1 MERIKQ
7 QLQFARKQREQFQQ
21 GQATAA
27 GEAGHRKRNA
37 NGPYN
42 NRFVTLKD
50 INIRFLLVL
59 AALIVLVMILWWG
72 MSGKEPGRI
81 RLSDGDLLEFH
92 QTSAAGSLA
101 IEQLE
106 VRITALIK
114 HLDVLTG
121 SISDLESKLTSA
133 HLMTDKLIESQKAL
147 ASSTSFNPRATSEAE
162 QTLLAPSPADTGQS
176 DKETSVAKTSGQAAD
191 AITTSHPD
199 KTTVDSA
206 ASIEPYTAVRVP
218 DSRVTEPSVSPSS
231 GTAIVEDEQSSTH
244 PPETT
249 ATSKVTVMEGQASV
263 ADVVPAVSL
272 DKNGPWVINLV
283 STSSKAD
290 AERLAKMALSRD
302 IQTHQQQITV
312 KGTRYW
318 RVQITGFSTQEQAS
332 AYADIAKEKLG
343 LKDVWIMK
351 R

>member
-7 QLQFARKQREQFQQ
+7 QLQFARKQREQLQH

-27 GEAGHRKRNA
+27 GEARHRKQNA

-50 INIRFLLVL
+50 INIRFLLVT

-81 RLSDGDLLEFH
+81 RLSDGDLLESH

-101 IEQLE
+101 VENLE
-106 VRITALIK
+106 VRITALVK
-114 HLDVLTG
+114 HLDVLTE
-121 SISDLESKLTSA
+121 SISHLESKLASA
-133 HLMTDKLIESQKAL
+133 HLMTDTLIQSQKEL
-147 ASSTSFNPRATSEAE
+147 ASSTSFTPRATSEAE
-162 QTLLAPSPADTGQS
+162 QALLAPPSADTGQS
-176 DKETSVAKTSGQAAD
+176 GRETSVAKIPGQTAD
-191 AITTSHPD
+191 AITTGQPD
-199 KTTVDSA
+199 KTAIDTA
-206 ASIEPYTAVRVP
+206 TSIESYTARMP
-218 DSRVTEPSVSPSS
+218 DSSVAEPSATPSS
-231 GTAIVEDEQSSTH
+231 GAGIIEDEQSSTR

-249 ATSKVTVMEGQASV
+249 ATSKLTVMEGKAPV
-263 ADVVPAVSL
+263 ADVVPTVSP

-290 AERLAKMALSRD
+290 ADRLVKKALSRD
-302 IQTHQQQITV
+302 IQTQQQQITV
-312 KGTRYW
+312 KGTQYW
-318 RVQITGFSTQEQAS
+318 RVQIIGFSTQEQAN

-343 LKDVWIMK
+343 LKAVWIMK